1 MLTLGP
7 LGFAAPWL
15 LTALTVLPV
24 LWWLLRAMPPSPRL
38 VPFPAIRLLFDLEQ
52 TEETPH
58 RTPWWLLALRLVL
71 AALVIIGL
79 AQPLLNPGAQLRGS
93 GPLLLVIDDDWAA
106 AKNWPARQ
114 AALNRLITQ
123 ADRDGKP
130 VMVLTTAPAA
140 NGEPIV
146 PSKLVRAAD
155 ARRLVQGLEPKP
167 WPADRAAAGAALATT
182 ALSGSANVVWL
193 ANGLDDGQ
201 VTALAE
207 QLQPLGSLRIMTD
220 PDDRLPTLLL
230 PPEAEPTALIARG
243 VRPVSGGAA
252 VATVVATAEDGRQ
265 LAQQTLRFAE
275 GESTAIARIAL
286 PSELRNR
293 VARLQLAGE
302 SSIGAT
308 VLLDERFRRRPVG
321 IISGDTLDLDQPL
334 LGDLYYLDRALAPFA
349 EVRRGALA
357 DLLTRQLAV
366 LVLADIGTLTPDE
379 SAPLTRWLE
388 AGGVLVRF
396 AGPRLAEGGDT
407 LLPVTLRRGGRAFG
421 GVMTWG
427 NPARLAAFDEAGP
440 FAGLAIPDDVI
451 VTKQVL
457 AEPTPD
463 LGSRTWARLSDG
475 TPLVTAE
482 RRDNGWLILVHT
494 TANAAWSNL
503 ALSGLYV
510 DMLRRFVALSQG
522 VAAADG
528 SLPLPP
534 LTTLDAFA
542 VAGEPPALAAPIPA
556 GGFAEARVTPRTP
569 PGFYG
574 SDIARRA
581 LNLTAALDTIAGLP
595 PLSAGVSRTTF
606 GTDTQVDL
614 KPWLLLAALALLL
627 GDFVLALALRGL
639 LPGIGQRRMR
649 PRGDATAT
657 AIAFVVL
664 GAGALLVTDAR
675 AQSTDELM
683 RRSAA
688 GDDAVAIAATTSTR
702 LAYVLTGDQDVDTVS
717 AAGLTGLSE
726 ILRRRTSVEPGDPVG
741 VDVKT
746 TELAFFPLL
755 YWPITADQPALSND
769 VRQRLNSYMRQ
780 GGTILFDTRDQQV
793 AGIGGVGPGTL
804 KLRELVAGLDVPPLV
819 PVPPDHVLT
828 KSFYLLQDFPG
839 RWTGGNLWV
848 QQPDSRVNDGVS
860 PFIVGANDWAAAWAN
875 DEFGRPMFPVVPG
888 GERQREMAIRFGVNL
903 VMYALTGNYKADQVH
918 VPAILERLG
927 Q

>member
-15 LTALTVLPV
+15 LTALAVLPV

-38 VPFPAIRLLFDLEQ
+38 VPFPAIRLLFGLEQ

-58 RTPWWLLALRLVL
+58 RTPWWLLLLRLVL

-140 NGEPIV
+140 NGEPIA

-167 WPADRAAAGAALATT
+167 WPADRAAAGAALATA

-201 VTALAE
+201 ATALAE

-265 LAQQTLRFAE
+265 LAQETLRFAE
-275 GESTAIARIAL
+275 GESTAVTRIAL

-302 SSIGAT
+302 SSVGAT
-308 VLLDERFRRRPVG
+308 VLLDVRFRRRPVG
-321 IISGDTLDLDQPL
+321 IVSGDTLDLDQPL

-379 SAPLTRWLE
+379 TAQLTRWLE
-388 AGGVLVRF
+388 TGGVLVRF
-396 AGPRLAEGGDT
+396 AGPRLAEGADT

-556 GGFAEARVTPRTP
+556 GGFAAARVTPRTP

-581 LNLTAALDTIAGLP
+581 LNLTAALDTITGLP
-595 PLSAGVSRTTF
+595 PPPAGVSRTTF

-627 GDFVLALALRGL
+627 GDFVLALALRGVAARRRAA
-639 LPGIGQRRMR
+639 PDAPARWYHGDGDRNRRARCRCASRDRCARPEHRRAGAPQRRR
-649 PRGDATAT
+649 RRRRGDRGDHLDTPGLCADRRPERRHGQCRRPDRAQRDPAPPHVGRTGRSGRRQRQDDGTGVLPAALLADNGRSADPVERRPPAPQQLHAPRRHDPVRYARSASRRHRRHRAGDT
-657 AIAFVVL
+657 KAARAGRRSGRAAAGPSSARSRADEVVL
-664 GAGALLVTDAR
+664 
-675 AQSTDELM
+675 
-683 RRSAA
+683 SAA
-688 GDDAVAIAATTSTR
+688 GFPR
-702 LAYVLTGDQDVDTVS
+702 PLG
-717 AAGLTGLSE
+717 
-726 ILRRRTSVEPGDPVG
+726 RRQS
-741 VDVKT
+741 
-746 TELAFFPLL
+746 
-755 YWPITADQPALSND
+755 
-769 VRQRLNSYMRQ
+769 
-780 GGTILFDTRDQQV
+780 
-793 AGIGGVGPGTL
+793 
-804 KLRELVAGLDVPPLV
+804 
-819 PVPPDHVLT
+819 
-828 KSFYLLQDFPG
+828 
-839 RWTGGNLWV
+839 
-848 QQPDSRVNDGVS
+848 
-860 PFIVGANDWAAAWAN
+860 VGAAA
-875 DEFGRPMFPVVPG
+875 
-888 GERQREMAIRFGVNL
+888 RQPR
-903 VMYALTGNYKADQVH
+903 Q
-918 VPAILERLG
+918 
-927 Q
+927 